1 MTKGNAISCHQ
12 KCFECSTLVTLK
24 IHGGIDVTLVAGRI
38 FLPMLKTLVLDWAMA
53 CPNEFGT
60 LLRALPSLEELVM
73 VDVMWKDV
81 EDVSVKCKPQDPNN
95 KIR

>member
-1 MTKGNAISCHQ
+1 SLFVVTKGNAISCHQ

-53 CPNEFGT
+53 CPN
-60 LLRALPSLEELVM
+60 
-73 VDVMWKDV
+73 
-81 EDVSVKCKPQDPNN
+81 DVSDLDLAIAIGSDEEDNYQLSPKCFECST
-95 KIR
+95 